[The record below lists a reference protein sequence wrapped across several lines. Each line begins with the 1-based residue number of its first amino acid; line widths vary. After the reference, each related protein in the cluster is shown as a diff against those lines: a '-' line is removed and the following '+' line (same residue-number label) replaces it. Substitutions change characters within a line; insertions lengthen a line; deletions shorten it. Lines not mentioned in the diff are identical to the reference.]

1 MKWRPLLYDKLEL
14 LSITLRNKVL
24 TQKQIES
31 FINSFIDNIK
41 HKIKLSSLDRKNIRK
56 QVFRYLNRNYN
67 RIFIKEEIYYFH
79 KNSDINQYLSLHFK
93 CMFLNKK

>member
-14 LSITLRNKVL
+14 LSITLRNKIL
-24 TQKQIES
+24 TQKQIEI

-67 RIFIKEEIYYFH
+67 RIFIKEEIHYFH
-79 KNSDINQYLSLHFK
+79 KNSDINQYLSSYFK
-93 CMFLNKK
+93 NTFLM

>member
-1 MKWRPLLYDKLEL
+1 MKWRPILYDKLEL

-24 TQKQIES
+24 TQKQIEI
-31 FINSFIDNIK
+31 FINNFIDKIK

-79 KNSDINQYLSLHFK
+79 KNSDINQYLSSYFK
-93 CMFLNKK
+93 NTFLM

>member
-67 RIFIKEEIYYFH
+67 RIFIKEEIHYFH
-79 KNSDINQYLSLHFK
+79 KNSDINQYLSLHFER
-93 CMFLNKK
+93 MFLR

>member
-24 TQKQIES
+24 TQKQIEI
-31 FINSFIDNIK
+31 FINSFIDNVK

-67 RIFIKEEIYYFH
+67 RIFIKEEIHYFH
-79 KNSDINQYLSLHFK
+79 KNSDINKYLSLYFK
-93 CMFLNKK
+93 RMFLR

>member
-24 TQKQIES
+24 TQKQIER
-31 FINSFIDNIK
+31 FINNFIDNIK

-67 RIFIKEEIYYFH
+67 RIFVKEEIYYFH
-79 KNSDINQYLSLHFK
+79 KNSDINQYLSSYFK
-93 CMFLNKK
+93 NTFLM

>member
-24 TQKQIES
+24 TQKQIEI

-79 KNSDINQYLSLHFK
+79 KNSDINQYLSSYFK
-93 CMFLNKK
+93 NTFLM

>member
-79 KNSDINQYLSLHFK
+79 KNSDINQYLSSYFK
-93 CMFLNKK
+93 NTFLM